1 MPPTPTHIQ
10 GEGQPHLGL
19 GHEFSRTRPAAQPD
33 RGAQVPQGGVRI
45 FQLQSRHAQDLLG
58 YGHRCELMVL
68 VGLVDHGPCQE
79 GRLGW
84 VRVNEPERLTG
95 PLIQARAHN
104 RF

>member
-1 MPPTPTHIQ
+1 
-10 GEGQPHLGL
+10 
-19 GHEFSRTRPAAQPD
+19 
-33 RGAQVPQGGVRI
+33 
-45 FQLQSRHAQDLLG
+45 
-58 YGHRCELMVL
+58 MVL